1 MNTATIFIKTE
12 RKVKEEAQ
20 KTAEELGFSLS
31 SILNAFL
38 RQFVKTKAVHF
49 SVQDETPNAYLR
61 SLLKQAVP
69 AQTSRMKPVRYTHI
83 FSNREPLERGLNNS
97 AVMSMLWYP
106 AHLS

>member
-12 RKVKEEAQ
+12 PKVKEEAQ

-61 SLLKQAVP
+61 SLLKQAEEDLKTGN
-69 AQTSRMKPVRYTHI
+69 TSPKFETAEEFIEYLHKQ
-83 FSNREPLERGLNNS
+83 
-97 AVMSMLWYP
+97 A
-106 AHLS
+106 A